1 MIRYTRDNGIAPI
14 ISAILLVAI
23 TVGMVAVVGVVVVSM
38 TNMSNMP
45 AAGILIEEKQGVVTI
60 THFAGEE
67 LKVGNY
73 YILVDDADRTKD
85 FTGPGLSDGY
95 FGPGDILSWSVNIG
109 ALRHVSVVYDG
120 EKGTYL
126 LAEKW
131 FDGISGDGGLSAAFT
146 MTSSTGTGRSDMPS
160 ILQDAAADLTGG
172 CPMTVSFSPIE
183 SSGDAEYLWTFG
195 NGNTS
200 SESSSSQEY
209 TSVGEYIVTL
219 KVTNKMNG
227 GWNSSSQTISVRK
240 SGLTAM
246 TWVKF
251 IGNTNNDKVPSQSFY
266 FRASTLSQATAPE
279 WGLQVGGRNAFE
291 FKLRTFTSTPDYLL
305 TNFSPKKDVW
315 YHLTGI
321 SDGIWGNFYVNA
333 SGDLIILPGGGKGNA
348 RTVNGAV
355 QFSGTTFQNPGTQ
368 YAMEDSYEL
377 SFPLT
382 LGEIS
387 KIYNSQKENYS

>member
-1 MIRYTRDNGIAPI
+1 MIRYTRDNGVAPI

-38 TNMSNMP
+38 TDMGNMP
-45 AAGILIEEKQGVVTI
+45 TVGILIEEKRGVVTI

-95 FGPGDILSWSVNIG
+95 FEPGDILSWSVNSG

-146 MTSSTGTGRSDMPS
+146 MTSSTGTSRSEMPS
-160 ILQDAAADLTGG
+160 VLQDAAADLTGG
-172 CPMTVSFSPIE
+172 CPMRVLFSPIE
-183 SSGDAEYLWTFG
+183 SSDDAEYLWTFG

-200 SESSSSQEY
+200 DENCPSQEY
-209 TSVGEYIVTL
+209 TSVGKYTVTL
-219 KVTNKMNG
+219 KVTNKTNG
-227 GWNSSSQTISVRK
+227 GWNSSSQTIDARK
-240 SGLTAM
+240 FGLTAM

-251 IGNTNNDKVPSQSFY
+251 IGDINNDKVPPQSFY
-266 FRASTLSQATAPE
+266 FRASTLSQAAAPE
-279 WGLQVGGRNAFE
+279 WGLQVGGRDAFE
-291 FKLRTFTSTPDYLL
+291 FKLRTFTGNPDYLL
-305 TNFSPKKDVW
+305 TTFSPEKDVW

-321 SDGIWGNFYVNA
+321 SDGIHGIFYVNA
-333 SGDLIILPGGGKGNA
+333 SGDQIKHPSGSKGNV
-348 RTVNGAV
+348 RTVNGDV
-355 QFSGTTFQNPGTQ
+355 QFTGTKFQNPGTQ
-368 YAMEDSYEL
+368 YAIENSYEL

-387 KIYNSQKENYS
+387 KIYNSQKENHS

>member
-1 MIRYTRDNGIAPI
+1 MIRYTRDNGVAPI

-38 TNMSNMP
+38 TDMGNMP
-45 AAGILIEEKQGVVTI
+45 TVGILIEEKRGMVTI

-95 FGPGDILSWSVNIG
+95 FEPGDILSWSVNSG

-146 MTSSTGTGRSDMPS
+146 MTSSTGTSRSEMPS
-160 ILQDAAADLTGG
+160 VLQDAAADLTGG
-172 CPMTVSFSPIE
+172 CPMRVLFSPIE
-183 SSGDAEYLWTFG
+183 SSDDAEYLWTFG

-200 SESSSSQEY
+200 DENCPSQEY
-209 TSVGEYIVTL
+209 TSVGKYTVTL
-219 KVTNKMNG
+219 KVTNKTNG
-227 GWNSSSQTISVRK
+227 GWNSSSQTIDARNF
-240 SGLTAM
+240 GLTAM
-246 TWVKF
+246 TWVKLVADYQT
-251 IGNTNNDKVPSQSFY
+251 GAPPKQSFY
-266 FRASTLSQATAPE
+266 FRASASSQGSNPE
-279 WGLQVGGRNAFE
+279 WGFQVQNWKSFE
-291 FKLRTFTSTPDYLL
+291 YKLKSSSDYYLL
-305 TNFSPKKDVW
+305 SKFMPQKNVW
-315 YHLTGI
+315 YHLTGLSNGKQGELYI
-321 SDGIWGNFYVNA
+321 NGSTNDVRRNNNAGEITMPVTRDVNFSEGQIFKSTGSPYEIA
-333 SGDLIILPGGGKGNA
+333 
-348 RTVNGAV
+348 
-355 QFSGTTFQNPGTQ
+355 
-368 YAMEDSYEL
+368 ESYEL

-382 LGEIS
+382 LSEIS
-387 KIYNSQKENYS
+387 TIYNSQKENYQL